1 MNGKGK
7 GDKMAIKWG
16 VLGTA
21 GIAQGCTIPGMQMA
35 ECCEL
40 YAIAGRSETKVNEFK
55 ERFGFQKAYVG
66 YDALLA
72 DDEVQAVY
80 IPLPNHLHYEWVMK
94 AIEAGKHVLCEK
106 PLALNALEAEEM
118 FRAAKRKGVY
128 LAEAYAY
135 LHSPYVA
142 SLREVIDSGSIGTVD
157 YIETAFVTQ
166 GYTEDYR
173 LHKEFGGGAMYDL
186 GCYCTTM
193 MLSLVD
199 AEPAFVKAC
208 AEFGGDDVDFNTAG
222 IVRFDNGVRAS
233 FNVGMIFGR
242 GANGRFDRLYIH
254 GSKGCIRSEVEYNQA
269 GELSY
274 RIISD
279 GKETTKTVTARQNYC
294 LEVEQMTRVIEG
306 KGEFFVTPEFSMRNA
321 KLMDAVLRE
330 IEY

>member
-1 MNGKGK
+1 
-7 GDKMAIKWG
+7 MAIKWG

-21 GIAQGCTIPGMQMA
+21 GIANGCTIPGIQMA
-35 ECCEL
+35 EGCEL
-40 YAIAGRSETKVNEFK
+40 YAIAGRSETKVTEFK

-72 DDEVQAVY
+72 DEEVQAVY

-106 PLALNALEAEEM
+106 PLALNALEAEAM
-118 FRAAKRKGVY
+118 FAAAKRKSVF

-142 SLREVIDSGSIGTVD
+142 SLREVIDSGSIGEVD

-166 GYTEDYR
+166 GYEEDYR
-173 LHKEFGGGAMYDL
+173 LHKDFGGGAMYDL

-199 AEPAFVKAC
+199 GDPVFVKAS
-208 AEFGGDDVDFNTAG
+208 AEFGADDVDLHTAG
-222 IVRFDNGVRAS
+222 IVKFENGVRAS
-233 FNVGMIFGR
+233 FNVGMIFGK

-254 GSKGCIRSEVEYNQA
+254 GSKGYIRSDVEYNQA
-269 GELSY
+269 GDLSY
-274 RIISD
+274 RIVSE
-279 GKETTKTVTARQNYC
+279 GKEIIKSVTARQNYC
-294 LEVEQMTRVIEG
+294 LEVEQMNRMINGTGQAI
-306 KGEFFVTPEFSMRNA
+306 VTPEFSLRNA
-321 KLMDAVLRE
+321 RLMDAVLRE
-330 IEY
+330 IGY

>member
-1 MNGKGK
+1 MKGE
-7 GDKMAIKWG
+7 GTDSMAIKWG

-21 GIAQGCTIPGMQMA
+21 GIAAGATIPGMQTA
-35 ECCEL
+35 EDCEL
-40 YAIAGRSETKVNEFK
+40 YAIAGRQEEKVQRFK
-55 ERFGFQKAYVG
+55 DKFGFQKAYVG

-72 DDEVQAVY
+72 DKDVQAVY

-106 PLALNALEAEEM
+106 PLALNALEADEM
-118 FRAAKRKGVY
+118 FRAAKRKGVHF
-128 LAEAYAY
+128 AEAYAY

-142 SLREVIDSGSIGTVD
+142 SLREVIDSGNIGEVD

-166 GYTEDYR
+166 GYEEDYR

-199 AEPAFVKAC
+199 AEPTFVKAC
-208 AEFGGDDVDFNTAG
+208 AEFGGDDVDFHTAG
-222 IVRFDNGVRAS
+222 IVKFENGVRAS
-233 FNVGMIFGR
+233 FNVGMIFGK

-254 GSKGCIRSEVEYNQA
+254 GSKGWIRSEVEYNQA

-274 RIISD
+274 RVMAN
-279 GKETTKTVTARQNYC
+279 GKEEVKTVTSRQNYC
-294 LEVEQMTRVIEG
+294 LEVEQMNRAIEG
-306 KGEFFVTPEFSMRNA
+306 KGELLVTPEFSMRNA
-321 KLMDAVLRE
+321 RLMDAVLRE